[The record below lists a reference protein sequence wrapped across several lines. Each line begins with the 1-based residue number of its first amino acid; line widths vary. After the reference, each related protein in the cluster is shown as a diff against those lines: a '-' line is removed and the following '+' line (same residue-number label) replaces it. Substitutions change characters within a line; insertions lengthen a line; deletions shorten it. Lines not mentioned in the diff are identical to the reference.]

1 MSESFVDLTY
11 RGLALGRRVKLTEV
25 RPSTGY
31 LEMPAPMPV
40 GTAIHV
46 ATDDGHGFDA
56 VVIDIHEQV
65 GGSDRPPGMRVKPAF
80 GDERATAWWK
90 ERVALPE
97 LPPRKVVAA
106 AAPAAP
112 ILPRA
117 RRTQEMPGIP
127 STEMGDDGARTEA
140 MDSVDPALVEQLAN
154 EPPLVDDGKRTVMMT
169 APDIRALGLE
179 PSSTGEM
186 AAITEEQETIEDD
199 DKPEGESNGNGNGD
213 KPKGVKRRRKRR

>member
-31 LEMPAPMPV
+31 LEMPMPMPV

-46 ATDDGHGFDA
+46 GTDDGLGFDA
-56 VVIDIHEQV
+56 VVVEIHEQV
-65 GGSDRPPGMRVKPAF
+65 GGSDKLPGMRVKPAF
-80 GDERATAWWK
+80 YDELAGAWWK

-97 LPPRKVVAA
+97 LPPRQLVAA
-106 AAPAAP
+106 VPAPP

-117 RRTQEMPGIP
+117 RRTQELPGIP
-127 STEMGDDGARTEA
+127 SNEIGDDGARTEA
-140 MDSVDPALVEQLAN
+140 METVDPALVEQLEA
-154 EPPLVDDGKRTVMMT
+154 PVVDDGKRTVLMT

-179 PSSTGEM
+179 PSTSGEM
-186 AAITEEQETIEDD
+186 RAATDEIDTLEEDD
-199 DKPEGESNGNGNGD
+199 KDDTSDDNGD